1 MNENNVIVLGSKPD
15 EKILKIKFQSLYAAN
30 AAIEKAQIYKKI
42 NEKIKINSV
51 CSLRGFLY
59 DPPTS
64 TRVKS
69 SKLNRLII
77 RRGNLEKPKELN
89 ENCEMLCFDKKKQWK
104 FQKIFFKYGFFSL
117 ILSEFFYGNS
127 FKEGLINFKN
137 NIVYKKGLLGVSTGF
152 FAILLALKENP
163 DKNIFVS
170 GISMTDGGHFYD
182 LHDKLKDVN
191 QRRKVDKFL
200 IKLLHKRYKKRMFSC
215 DRDFANLANINYFE
229 NNKN

>member
-30 AAIEKAQIYKKI
+30 AAVEKAQIYKKI
-42 NEKIKINSV
+42 NEKIKIYSV
-51 CSLRGFLY
+51 CTLRSFLY

-69 SKLNRLII
+69 SKIDRLII

-104 FQKIFFKYGFFSL
+104 FQRNFFKYGFFSL
-117 ILSEFFYGNS
+117 ILSELFYGNN

-170 GISMTDGGHFYD
+170 GISMTDGGHFYG

-215 DRDFANLANINYFE
+215 DRDFANLANINYFV
-229 NNKN
+229 N